1 MPDSC
6 ARLEG
11 GRIPID
17 GAKMKEQAKGGG
29 AAASRPERY
38 LAFSILLLA
47 MGTTITIVQ
56 YKVPSILGPLME
68 NYGMSPQAASW
79 LMSVFTA
86 VGIFLSIP
94 AGSLAKKA
102 GPKRV
107 LMLGCGVI
115 VLGSVVGAL
124 AGSSLALIASRLV
137 EGIAFVLVTVAAPLA
152 IEKYVSPANQ
162 GTANG
167 IWALW
172 ICLGS
177 VIGSTATP
185 AVFEALGMRG
195 AWLLYAAFVAVAA
208 AALAMFMRGMRPV
221 GIAASEGEAG
231 GEKAGLKAYLSLLT
245 PRPLLFLFA
254 YLVFNI
260 EILAVL
266 SYTPSFLQQ
275 SGMDA
280 SLSGFAS
287 SLPGLL
293 AIASSPL
300 FGKIAD
306 RTGRTKPF
314 YLIALA
320 MSIPA
325 TFLMMTQSGPL
336 LWVGAFLMGFVG
348 YGVPVLS
355 LTALPQIAGSKALMP
370 AMVGLF
376 MLVQSLGEF
385 LGSFLVPILL
395 GPAMTEWT
403 FCAAAVSAMS
413 AVGVVALALCKFK

>member
-1 MPDSC
+1 
-6 ARLEG
+6 
-11 GRIPID
+11 
-17 GAKMKEQAKGGG
+17 MKEQAKGGG
-29 AAASRPERY
+29 VASHPERY

-68 NYGMSPQAASW
+68 NYGMSPQACSW

-115 VLGSVVGAL
+115 VLGSVVGAA

-185 AVFEALGMRG
+185 AAFEALGMRG

-221 GIAASEGEAG
+221 GAATSEGEAG

>member
-1 MPDSC
+1 M
-6 ARLEG
+6 EKK
-11 GRIPID
+11 
-17 GAKMKEQAKGGG
+17 AKSGE
-29 AAASRPERY
+29 SVSHPERY

-56 YKVPSILGPLME
+56 YKVPSILGPLMKS
-68 NYGMSPQAASW
+68 YGMSSSTGSW
-79 LMSVFTA
+79 LMSVFAA

-94 AGSLAKKA
+94 AGSLAKKM

-107 LMLGCGVI
+107 LLLGCGVI
-115 VLGSVVGAL
+115 VFGSAIGAA
-124 AGSSLALIASRLV
+124 AGSSLALIASRLI

-152 IEKYVSPANQ
+152 IEKYVSPDNQ

-195 AWLLYAAFVAVAA
+195 TWLLYAVLVAIAAVA
-208 AALAMFMRGMRPV
+208 LAVFMRKMRPIDS
-221 GIAASEGEAG
+221 GNTPEKDADD
-231 GEKAGLKAYLSLLT
+231 EKAGLRTYLSLLA
-245 PRPLLFLFA
+245 PRPALFLFA

-266 SYTPSFLQQ
+266 SYTPTFLQQ

-306 RTGRTKPF
+306 RTGKTKPL
-314 YLIALA
+314 YLVALA
-320 MSIPA
+320 ASIPA
-325 TFLMMTQSGPL
+325 TFLMMTQSGAL
-336 LWVGAFLMGFVG
+336 LWVGALLMGLVG

-355 LTALPQIAGSKALMP
+355 LTALPQVAGSKALMP

-395 GPAMTEWT
+395 GPAMAEWT
-403 FCAAAVSAMS
+403 FCAAVVSATS
-413 AVGVVALALCKFK
+413 TVGVVALAPCRFK

>member
-1 MPDSC
+1 
-6 ARLEG
+6 
-11 GRIPID
+11 
-17 GAKMKEQAKGGG
+17 MKEQAKRGGV
-29 AAASRPERY
+29 ASHPERY

-68 NYGMSPQAASW
+68 SYGMSSSTGSW

-94 AGSLAKKA
+94 AGSLAKKM

-107 LMLGCGVI
+107 LLLGCGVI
-115 VLGSVVGAL
+115 VLGSVVGAA
-124 AGSSLALIASRLV
+124 AGSSLVLIASRLI

-152 IEKYVSPANQ
+152 IEKYVSPDNQ

-195 AWLLYAAFVAVAA
+195 TWLLYVVLVAIAAI
-208 AALAMFMRGMRPV
+208 ALAVFMRKMRPIDS
-221 GIAASEGEAG
+221 GNTPEKDADD
-231 GEKAGLKAYLSLLT
+231 EKAGLRTYLSLLA
-245 PRPLLFLFA
+245 PRSVLFLFA

-266 SYTPSFLQQ
+266 SYTPTFLQQ

-306 RTGRTKPF
+306 RTGRTKPL
-314 YLIALA
+314 YLVTLA
-320 MSIPA
+320 ASIPA
-325 TFLMMTQSGPL
+325 TFLMMTQSGAL
-336 LWVGAFLMGFVG
+336 LWVGALLMGLVG

-355 LTALPQIAGSKALMP
+355 LTALPQVAGSKALMP

-395 GPAMTEWT
+395 GPSMAEWT
-403 FCAAAVSAMS
+403 FCAVVVSAMS
-413 AVGVVALALCKFK
+413 TVGVVALALCRFK

>member
-1 MPDSC
+1 MENDDR
-6 ARLEG
+6 A
-11 GRIPID
+11 
-17 GAKMKEQAKGGG
+17 GG
-29 AAASRPERY
+29 AISRPERY
-38 LAFSILLLA
+38 LAFSMLLLI
-47 MGTTITIVQ
+47 MGTAITTVQ
-56 YKVPSILGPLME
+56 YKVPTILGPLMFD
-68 NYGMSPQAASW
+68 YGMTASTGSW

-94 AGSLAKKA
+94 AGSLVKRI
-102 GPKRV
+102 GPKGV
-107 LMLGCGVI
+107 LLLGCAVI
-115 VLGSVVGAL
+115 VLGSVIGAA
-124 AGSSLALIASRLV
+124 AGTSLVLIASRLV
-137 EGIAFVLVTVAAPLA
+137 EGIAFVLIAVAAPLA
-152 IEKYVSPANQ
+152 IEKYVSFDKQ

-172 ICLGS
+172 ICFGS

-185 AVFEALGMRG
+185 AVFSAFGMSG
-195 AWLLYAAFVAVAA
+195 TWLLYAAAVAVAA
-208 AALAMFMRGMRPV
+208 VALAVFMRRLRPV
-221 GIAASEGEAG
+221 DSATSGAQEEEKVGIKE
-231 GEKAGLKAYLSLLT
+231 YLSLL
-245 PRPLLFLFA
+245 RVNPLLFLFA

-260 EILAVL
+260 DILAVL
-266 SYTPSFLQQ
+266 SYTPTFLQQ

-306 RTGRTKPF
+306 KTGRTKPF
-314 YLIALA
+314 YLVALA
-320 MSIPA
+320 VSAPA

-336 LWVGAFLMGFVG
+336 LWVGAFLMGLIG

-385 LGSFLVPILL
+385 LGSFLIPLLL
-395 GPAMTEWT
+395 GPTMTEWA
-403 FCAAAVSAMS
+403 FCAAVVSAIS
-413 AVGVVALALCKFK
+413 ALGVAALVFCKFK

>member
-1 MPDSC
+1 
-6 ARLEG
+6 
-11 GRIPID
+11 
-17 GAKMKEQAKGGG
+17 MKEQAKRGGV
-29 AAASRPERY
+29 ASHPERY

-68 NYGMSPQAASW
+68 SYGMSSSTGSW

-94 AGSLAKKA
+94 AGSLAKKM

-107 LMLGCGVI
+107 LLLGCGVI
-115 VLGSVVGAL
+115 VLGSVVGAA
-124 AGSSLALIASRLV
+124 AGSSLVLIASRLI

-152 IEKYVSPANQ
+152 IEKYVSPDNQ

-195 AWLLYAAFVAVAA
+195 TWLLYAVLVAIAA
-208 AALAMFMRGMRPV
+208 IALAVFMRKMRPIDS
-221 GIAASEGEAG
+221 GNTPEKDADD
-231 GEKAGLKAYLSLLT
+231 EKAGLRTYLSLLA
-245 PRPLLFLFA
+245 PRSVLFLFA

-266 SYTPSFLQQ
+266 SYTPTFLQQ

-306 RTGRTKPF
+306 RTGRTKPL
-314 YLIALA
+314 YLVTLA
-320 MSIPA
+320 ASIPA
-325 TFLMMTQSGPL
+325 TFLMMTQSGAL
-336 LWVGAFLMGFVG
+336 LWVGALLMGLVG

-355 LTALPQIAGSKALMP
+355 LTALPQVAGSKALMP

-395 GPAMTEWT
+395 GPSMAEWT
-403 FCAAAVSAMS
+403 FCAVVMSAMS
-413 AVGVVALALCKFK
+413 TVGVVALALCRFK

>member
-1 MPDSC
+1 
-6 ARLEG
+6 
-11 GRIPID
+11 
-17 GAKMKEQAKGGG
+17 MKEQAKRGGV
-29 AAASRPERY
+29 ASHPERY

-68 NYGMSPQAASW
+68 SYGMSSSTGSW

-94 AGSLAKKA
+94 AGSLAKKM

-107 LMLGCGVI
+107 LLLGCGVI
-115 VLGSVVGAL
+115 VLGSVVGAA
-124 AGSSLALIASRLV
+124 AGSSLVLIASRLI

-152 IEKYVSPANQ
+152 IEKYVSPDNQ

-195 AWLLYAAFVAVAA
+195 TWLLYAVLVAIAA
-208 AALAMFMRGMRPV
+208 ITLAVFMRKMRPIDS
-221 GIAASEGEAG
+221 GNTPEKDADD
-231 GEKAGLKAYLSLLT
+231 EKAGLRTYLSLLA
-245 PRPLLFLFA
+245 PRSVLFLFA

-266 SYTPSFLQQ
+266 SYTPTFLQQ

-306 RTGRTKPF
+306 RTGRTKPL
-314 YLIALA
+314 YLVTLA
-320 MSIPA
+320 ASIPA
-325 TFLMMTQSGPL
+325 TFLMMTQSGAL
-336 LWVGAFLMGFVG
+336 LWVGALLMGLVG

-355 LTALPQIAGSKALMP
+355 LTALPQVAGSKALMP

-395 GPAMTEWT
+395 GPSMAEWT
-403 FCAAAVSAMS
+403 FCAVVVSAMS
-413 AVGVVALALCKFK
+413 TVGVVALALCRFK

>member
-1 MPDSC
+1 
-6 ARLEG
+6 
-11 GRIPID
+11 
-17 GAKMKEQAKGGG
+17 MKEQAKRGGV
-29 AAASRPERY
+29 ASHPERF

-68 NYGMSPQAASW
+68 SYGMSSSTGSW

-94 AGSLAKKA
+94 AGSLAKKM

-107 LMLGCGVI
+107 LLLGCGVI
-115 VLGSVVGAL
+115 VLGSVVGAA
-124 AGSSLALIASRLV
+124 AGSSLALIASRLI

-152 IEKYVSPANQ
+152 IEKYVSPDNQ

-195 AWLLYAAFVAVAA
+195 TWLLYAVLVAIAA
-208 AALAMFMRGMRPV
+208 IALAVFMRKMRPIDS
-221 GIAASEGEAG
+221 GNTPEKDADD
-231 GEKAGLKAYLSLLT
+231 EKAGLRTYLSLLA
-245 PRPLLFLFA
+245 PRSVLFLFA

-266 SYTPSFLQQ
+266 SYTPTFLQQ

-306 RTGRTKPF
+306 RTGRTKPL
-314 YLIALA
+314 YLVTLA
-320 MSIPA
+320 ASIPA
-325 TFLMMTQSGPL
+325 TFLMMTQSGAL
-336 LWVGAFLMGFVG
+336 LWVGALLMGLVG

-355 LTALPQIAGSKALMP
+355 LTALPQVAGSKALMP

-395 GPAMTEWT
+395 GPSMAEWT
-403 FCAAAVSAMS
+403 FCAVVVSAMS
-413 AVGVVALALCKFK
+413 TVGVVALALCRFK

>member
-1 MPDSC
+1 
-6 ARLEG
+6 
-11 GRIPID
+11 
-17 GAKMKEQAKGGG
+17 MKEQAKRGGV
-29 AAASRPERY
+29 ASHPERY

-68 NYGMSPQAASW
+68 SYGMSSSTGSW

-94 AGSLAKKA
+94 AGSLAKKM

-107 LMLGCGVI
+107 LLLGCGVI
-115 VLGSVVGAL
+115 VLGSVVGAA
-124 AGSSLALIASRLV
+124 AGSSLVLIASRLI

-152 IEKYVSPANQ
+152 IEKYVSPDNQ

-195 AWLLYAAFVAVAA
+195 TWLLYAVLVAIAA
-208 AALAMFMRGMRPV
+208 IALAVFMRKMRPIDS
-221 GIAASEGEAG
+221 GNTPEKDADD
-231 GEKAGLKAYLSLLT
+231 EKAGLRTYLSLLA
-245 PRPLLFLFA
+245 PRSVLFLFA

-266 SYTPSFLQQ
+266 SYTPTFLQQ

-306 RTGRTKPF
+306 RTGRTKPL
-314 YLIALA
+314 YLVTLA
-320 MSIPA
+320 ASIPA
-325 TFLMMTQSGPL
+325 TFLMMTQSGAL
-336 LWVGAFLMGFVG
+336 LWVGALLMGLVG

-355 LTALPQIAGSKALMP
+355 LTALPQVAGSKALMP

-395 GPAMTEWT
+395 GPSMAEWT
-403 FCAAAVSAMS
+403 FCAVVVSAMS
-413 AVGVVALALCKFK
+413 TVGVVALALCRFK

>member
-1 MPDSC
+1 
-6 ARLEG
+6 
-11 GRIPID
+11 
-17 GAKMKEQAKGGG
+17 MKEQAKRGGV
-29 AAASRPERY
+29 ASHPERY
-38 LAFSILLLA
+38 LALSILLLA

-68 NYGMSPQAASW
+68 SYGMSSSTGSW

-94 AGSLAKKA
+94 AGSLAKKM

-107 LMLGCGVI
+107 LLLGCGVI
-115 VLGSVVGAL
+115 VLGSVVGAA
-124 AGSSLALIASRLV
+124 AGSSLVLIASRLI

-152 IEKYVSPANQ
+152 IEKYVSPDNQ

-195 AWLLYAAFVAVAA
+195 TWLLYAVLVAIAA
-208 AALAMFMRGMRPV
+208 IALAVFMRKMRPIDS
-221 GIAASEGEAG
+221 GNTPEKDTDD
-231 GEKAGLKAYLSLLT
+231 EKAGLRTYLSLLA
-245 PRPLLFLFA
+245 PRSALFLFA

-266 SYTPSFLQQ
+266 SYTPTFLQQ

-306 RTGRTKPF
+306 RTGRTKPL
-314 YLIALA
+314 YLVTLA
-320 MSIPA
+320 ASIPA
-325 TFLMMTQSGPL
+325 TFLMMTQSGAL
-336 LWVGAFLMGFVG
+336 LWVGALLMGLVG

-355 LTALPQIAGSKALMP
+355 LTALPQVAGSKALMP

-395 GPAMTEWT
+395 GPSMAEWT
-403 FCAAAVSAMS
+403 FCAVVVSAMS
-413 AVGVVALALCKFK
+413 TVGVVALALCRFK

>member
-1 MPDSC
+1 
-6 ARLEG
+6 
-11 GRIPID
+11 
-17 GAKMKEQAKGGG
+17 MKEQAKRGGV
-29 AAASRPERY
+29 ASHPERY

-56 YKVPSILGPLME
+56 YKVPSILGPLMKS
-68 NYGMSPQAASW
+68 YGMSSSTGSW

-86 VGIFLSIP
+86 VGIFLSIS
-94 AGSLAKKA
+94 AGSLAKKM

-107 LMLGCGVI
+107 LLLGCGVI
-115 VLGSVVGAL
+115 VFGSAIGAA
-124 AGSSLALIASRLV
+124 AGSSLALIASRLI

-152 IEKYVSPANQ
+152 IEKYVSPDNQ

-195 AWLLYAAFVAVAA
+195 TWLLYAVLVAIAA
-208 AALAMFMRGMRPV
+208 IALAVFMRKMRPIDS
-221 GIAASEGEAG
+221 GNTPEKDADD
-231 GEKAGLKAYLSLLT
+231 EKAGLRTYLSLLA
-245 PRPLLFLFA
+245 PRPALFLFA

-266 SYTPSFLQQ
+266 SYTPTFLQQ

-306 RTGRTKPF
+306 RTGKTKPL
-314 YLIALA
+314 YLVALA
-320 MSIPA
+320 ASIPA

-336 LWVGAFLMGFVG
+336 LWVGALLMGLVG

-370 AMVGLF
+370 TMVGLF

-395 GPAMTEWT
+395 GPAMAEWT
-403 FCAAAVSAMS
+403 FCAAVVSATS
-413 AVGVVALALCKFK
+413 ALGVVALALCRFK

>member
-1 MPDSC
+1 
-6 ARLEG
+6 
-11 GRIPID
+11 
-17 GAKMKEQAKGGG
+17 MKEQAKRGGV
-29 AAASRPERY
+29 ASHPERY

-68 NYGMSPQAASW
+68 SYGMSSSTGSW

-94 AGSLAKKA
+94 AGSLAKKM

-107 LMLGCGVI
+107 LLLGCGVI
-115 VLGSVVGAL
+115 VLGSVVGAA
-124 AGSSLALIASRLV
+124 AGSSLVLIASRLI

-152 IEKYVSPANQ
+152 IEKYVSPDNQ

-185 AVFEALGMRG
+185 AVFEALGIRG
-195 AWLLYAAFVAVAA
+195 TWLLYAVLVAIAA
-208 AALAMFMRGMRPV
+208 IALAVFMRKMRPIDS
-221 GIAASEGEAG
+221 GNTPEKDADD
-231 GEKAGLKAYLSLLT
+231 EKAGLRTYLSLLA
-245 PRPLLFLFA
+245 PHSVLFLFA

-266 SYTPSFLQQ
+266 SYTPTFLQQ

-306 RTGRTKPF
+306 RTGVTKPL
-314 YLIALA
+314 YLVTLA
-320 MSIPA
+320 ASIPA
-325 TFLMMTQSGPL
+325 TFLMMTQSGAL
-336 LWVGAFLMGFVG
+336 LWVGALLMGLVG

-355 LTALPQIAGSKALMP
+355 LTALPQVAGSKALMP
-370 AMVGLF
+370 AMVGLY

-395 GPAMTEWT
+395 GPSMAEWT
-403 FCAAAVSAMS
+403 FCAVVVSAMS
-413 AVGVVALALCKFK
+413 TVGVVALALCRFK

>member
-6 ARLEG
+6 ARREG
-11 GRIPID
+11 GRILID
-17 GAKMKEQAKGGG
+17 GVKMKEQAKGGG
-29 AAASRPERY
+29 VASRPERY

-68 NYGMSPQAASW
+68 NYGMSPQAGSW

-124 AGSSLALIASRLV
+124 AGSSLVLIASRLV
-137 EGIAFVLVTVAAPLA
+137 EGIAFVLITVAAPLA

-208 AALAMFMRGMRPV
+208 AALAMLMRGMRPV
-221 GIAASEGEAG
+221 GVATSEGEAG

-266 SYTPSFLQQ
+266 SYTPTFLQQ

-293 AIASSPL
+293 VIASSPL

-306 RTGRTKPF
+306 RTGRTKPL
-314 YLIALA
+314 YLVALA
-320 MSIPA
+320 ASIPA

-336 LWVGAFLMGFVG
+336 LWVGALLMGLVG

-403 FCAAAVSAMS
+403 FCAAVVSATS
-413 AVGVVALALCKFK
+413 ALGVVALALCRFK

>member
-1 MPDSC
+1 
-6 ARLEG
+6 
-11 GRIPID
+11 
-17 GAKMKEQAKGGG
+17 MKEQAKRGGV
-29 AAASRPERY
+29 ASHPERY

-68 NYGMSPQAASW
+68 SYGMSSSTGSW

-94 AGSLAKKA
+94 AGSLAKKM

-107 LMLGCGVI
+107 LLLGCGVI
-115 VLGSVVGAL
+115 VLGSVVGAA
-124 AGSSLALIASRLV
+124 AGSSLVLIASRLI

-152 IEKYVSPANQ
+152 IEKYVSPDNQ

-185 AVFEALGMRG
+185 TVFEALGMRG
-195 AWLLYAAFVAVAA
+195 TWLLYAVLVAIAA
-208 AALAMFMRGMRPV
+208 IALAVFMRKMRPINS
-221 GIAASEGEAG
+221 GNTPEKDADD
-231 GEKAGLKAYLSLLT
+231 EKAGLRTYLSLLA
-245 PRPLLFLFA
+245 PRSVLFLFA

-266 SYTPSFLQQ
+266 SYTPTFLQQ

-306 RTGRTKPF
+306 RTGRTKPL
-314 YLIALA
+314 YLVTLA
-320 MSIPA
+320 ASIPA
-325 TFLMMTQSGPL
+325 TFLMMTQSGAL
-336 LWVGAFLMGFVG
+336 LWVGALLMGLVG

-355 LTALPQIAGSKALMP
+355 LTALPQVAGSKALMP

-395 GPAMTEWT
+395 GPSMAEWT
-403 FCAAAVSAMS
+403 FCAVVVSAMS
-413 AVGVVALALCKFK
+413 TVGVVALALCRFK

>member
-1 MPDSC
+1 MKKND
-6 ARLEG
+6 G
-11 GRIPID
+11 GVGTISHP
-17 GAKMKEQAKGGG
+17 GN
-29 AAASRPERY
+29 Y
-38 LAFSILLLA
+38 LVFSILLLI
-47 MGTTITIVQ
+47 MGTAITTVQ
-56 YKVPSILGPLME
+56 YKIPSILGPLMSD
-68 NYGMSPQAASW
+68 YGMTSSAGSL

-94 AGSLAKKA
+94 AGSLVKRV
-102 GPKRV
+102 GPKGV

-115 VLGSVVGAL
+115 VLGSVVGAI
-124 AGSSLALIASRLV
+124 AGTSLVLIASRLV

-152 IEKYVSPANQ
+152 IEKYVSPDNQ

-172 ICLGS
+172 ICFGS

-185 AVFEALGMRG
+185 VAFDAFGMMG
-195 AWLLYAAFVAVAA
+195 TWLLYAAFVVAA
-208 AALAMFMRGMRPV
+208 AVVLALYMRKMKPIEEGGR
-221 GIAASEGEAG
+221 ASSGD
-231 GEKAGLKAYLSLLT
+231 EKVGLKEYFSLLKM
-245 PRPLLFLFA
+245 RPLLFLFA

-266 SYTPSFLQQ
+266 SYTPTFLQQ
-275 SGMDA
+275 AGMDA

-293 AIASSPL
+293 AIVSSPL
-300 FGKIAD
+300 FGKLAD
-306 RTGRTKPF
+306 KTGKTKPF
-314 YLIALA
+314 YLVALT

-336 LWVGAFLMGFVG
+336 LWVGAFLMGLVG

-355 LTALPQIAGSKALMP
+355 LTALPQIAGNKALMP

-385 LGSFLVPILL
+385 LGSFLVPLLL
-395 GPAMTEWT
+395 GPAMAEWT
-403 FCAAAVSAMS
+403 FCAVVVSAIS
-413 AVGVVALALCKFK
+413 VVGVIALAFCRFE

>member
-1 MPDSC
+1 M
-6 ARLEG
+6 EKK
-11 GRIPID
+11 
-17 GAKMKEQAKGGG
+17 AKSGE
-29 AAASRPERY
+29 SVSHPERY

-56 YKVPSILGPLME
+56 YKVPSILGPLMKS
-68 NYGMSPQAASW
+68 YGMSSSTGSW

-86 VGIFLSIP
+86 VGIFLSIS
-94 AGSLAKKA
+94 AGSLAKKM

-107 LMLGCGVI
+107 LLLGCGVI
-115 VLGSVVGAL
+115 VFGSAIGAA
-124 AGSSLALIASRLV
+124 AGSSLALIASRLI

-152 IEKYVSPANQ
+152 IEKYVSPDNQ

-195 AWLLYAAFVAVAA
+195 TWLLYAVLVAIAA
-208 AALAMFMRGMRPV
+208 IALAVFMRKMRPIDS
-221 GIAASEGEAG
+221 GNTPEKDADD
-231 GEKAGLKAYLSLLT
+231 EKAGLRTYLSLLA
-245 PRPLLFLFA
+245 PRSVLFLFA

-266 SYTPSFLQQ
+266 SYTPTFLQQ

-306 RTGRTKPF
+306 RTGRTKPL
-314 YLIALA
+314 YLVTLA
-320 MSIPA
+320 ASIPA
-325 TFLMMTQSGPL
+325 TFLMMTQSGAL
-336 LWVGAFLMGFVG
+336 LWVGALLMGLVG

-355 LTALPQIAGSKALMP
+355 LTALPQVAGSKALMP

-395 GPAMTEWT
+395 GPSMAEWT
-403 FCAAAVSAMS
+403 FCAVVVSAMS
-413 AVGVVALALCKFK
+413 TVGVVALALCRFK

>member
-1 MPDSC
+1 
-6 ARLEG
+6 
-11 GRIPID
+11 
-17 GAKMKEQAKGGG
+17 MKEQAKRGEV
-29 AAASRPERY
+29 ASHPERY

-68 NYGMSPQAASW
+68 SYGMSSSTGSW

-94 AGSLAKKA
+94 AGSLAKKM

-107 LMLGCGVI
+107 LLLGCGVI
-115 VLGSVVGAL
+115 VLGSVVGAA
-124 AGSSLALIASRLV
+124 AGSSLVLIASRLI

-152 IEKYVSPANQ
+152 IEKYVSPDNQ

-195 AWLLYAAFVAVAA
+195 TWLLYAVLVAIAA
-208 AALAMFMRGMRPV
+208 IALAVFMRKMRPIDS
-221 GIAASEGEAG
+221 GNTPEKDADD
-231 GEKAGLKAYLSLLT
+231 EKAGLRTYLSLLA
-245 PRPLLFLFA
+245 PRSVLFLFA

-266 SYTPSFLQQ
+266 SYTPTFLQQ

-306 RTGRTKPF
+306 RTGRIKPL
-314 YLIALA
+314 YLVTLA
-320 MSIPA
+320 ASIPA
-325 TFLMMTQSGPL
+325 TFLMMTQSGAL
-336 LWVGAFLMGFVG
+336 LWVGALLMGLVG

-355 LTALPQIAGSKALMP
+355 LTALPQVAGSKALMP

-395 GPAMTEWT
+395 GPSMAEWT
-403 FCAAAVSAMS
+403 FCAVVVSAMS
-413 AVGVVALALCKFK
+413 TVGVVALALCRFK

>member
-1 MPDSC
+1 M
-6 ARLEG
+6 EKK
-11 GRIPID
+11 
-17 GAKMKEQAKGGG
+17 AKSGE
-29 AAASRPERY
+29 SVSHPERY

-56 YKVPSILGPLME
+56 YKVPSILGPLMKSC
-68 NYGMSPQAASW
+68 GMSSSTGSW

-86 VGIFLSIP
+86 VGIFLSIS
-94 AGSLAKKA
+94 AGSLAKKM

-107 LMLGCGVI
+107 LLLGCGVI
-115 VLGSVVGAL
+115 VFGSAIGAA
-124 AGSSLALIASRLV
+124 AGSSLALIASRLI

-152 IEKYVSPANQ
+152 IEKYVSPDNQ

-195 AWLLYAAFVAVAA
+195 TWLLYAALVAIAAVA
-208 AALAMFMRGMRPV
+208 LAVFMRKMRPV
-221 GIAASEGEAG
+221 AAPTSEEAG
-231 GEKAGLKAYLSLLT
+231 GEKASLRAYLSLLA
-245 PRPLLFLFA
+245 PRPALFLFA

-266 SYTPSFLQQ
+266 SYTPTFLQQ

-306 RTGRTKPF
+306 RTGKTKPL
-314 YLIALA
+314 YLVALA
-320 MSIPA
+320 ASIPA

-336 LWVGAFLMGFVG
+336 LWVGALLMGLVG

-395 GPAMTEWT
+395 GPAMAEWT
-403 FCAAAVSAMS
+403 FCAAVVSATS
-413 AVGVVALALCKFK
+413 ALGVVALALCRFK

>member
-6 ARLEG
+6 ARREG
-11 GRIPID
+11 GRILID
-17 GAKMKEQAKGGG
+17 GVKMKEQAKGGG
-29 AAASRPERY
+29 VASRPERY

-68 NYGMSPQAASW
+68 NYGMSPQAGSW

-107 LMLGCGVI
+107 LLLGCGVI
-115 VLGSVVGAL
+115 VFGSAIGAA
-124 AGSSLALIASRLV
+124 AGSSLALIASRLI

-152 IEKYVSPANQ
+152 IEKYVSPDNQ

-195 AWLLYAAFVAVAA
+195 TWLLYAAIAAVA
-208 AALAMFMRGMRPV
+208 LAVFMRKMRPV
-221 GIAASEGEAG
+221 AAPTSEEAG
-231 GEKAGLKAYLSLLT
+231 GEKASLRAYLSLLA
-245 PRPLLFLFA
+245 PRPALFLFA

-266 SYTPSFLQQ
+266 SYTPTFLQQ

-306 RTGRTKPF
+306 RTGKTKPL
-314 YLIALA
+314 YLVALA
-320 MSIPA
+320 ASIPA

-336 LWVGAFLMGFVG
+336 LWVGALLMGLVG

-395 GPAMTEWT
+395 GPAMAEWT
-403 FCAAAVSAMS
+403 FCAAVVSATS
-413 AVGVVALALCKFK
+413 ALGVVALALCRFK

>member
-1 MPDSC
+1 
-6 ARLEG
+6 
-11 GRIPID
+11 
-17 GAKMKEQAKGGG
+17 MKEQAKGGG
-29 AAASRPERY
+29 VASRPERY

-68 NYGMSPQAASW
+68 NYGMSPQAGSW

-221 GIAASEGEAG
+221 GAATSEGEAG
-231 GEKAGLKAYLSLLT
+231 GEKTGLKAYLSLLT

>member
-1 MPDSC
+1 
-6 ARLEG
+6 
-11 GRIPID
+11 
-17 GAKMKEQAKGGG
+17 MKKQAKRGGV
-29 AAASRPERY
+29 ASHPERF

-68 NYGMSPQAASW
+68 SYGMSSSTGSW

-94 AGSLAKKA
+94 AGSLAKKM

-107 LMLGCGVI
+107 LLLGCGVI
-115 VLGSVVGAL
+115 VLGSVVGAA
-124 AGSSLALIASRLV
+124 AGSSLALIASRLI

-152 IEKYVSPANQ
+152 IEKYVSPDNQ

-195 AWLLYAAFVAVAA
+195 TWLLYAVLVAIAA
-208 AALAMFMRGMRPV
+208 IALAVFMRKMRPIDS
-221 GIAASEGEAG
+221 GNTPEKDADD
-231 GEKAGLKAYLSLLT
+231 EKAGLRTYLSLLA
-245 PRPLLFLFA
+245 PRSVLFLFA

-266 SYTPSFLQQ
+266 SYTPTFLQQ

-306 RTGRTKPF
+306 RTGRTKPL
-314 YLIALA
+314 YLVTLA
-320 MSIPA
+320 ASIPA
-325 TFLMMTQSGPL
+325 TFLMMTQSGAL
-336 LWVGAFLMGFVG
+336 LWVGALLMGLVG

-355 LTALPQIAGSKALMP
+355 LTALPQVAGSKALMP

-395 GPAMTEWT
+395 GPSMAEWT
-403 FCAAAVSAMS
+403 FCAVVVSAMS
-413 AVGVVALALCKFK
+413 TVGVVALALCRFK

>member
-1 MPDSC
+1 M
-6 ARLEG
+6 EKK
-11 GRIPID
+11 
-17 GAKMKEQAKGGG
+17 AKSGE
-29 AAASRPERY
+29 SVSHPERY

-68 NYGMSPQAASW
+68 SYGMSSSTGSW

-94 AGSLAKKA
+94 AGSLAKKM

-107 LMLGCGVI
+107 LLLGCGVI
-115 VLGSVVGAL
+115 VLGSVVGAA
-124 AGSSLALIASRLV
+124 AGSSLALIASRLI

-152 IEKYVSPANQ
+152 IEKYVSPDNQ

-195 AWLLYAAFVAVAA
+195 TWLLYAVLVAIAA
-208 AALAMFMRGMRPV
+208 IALAVFMRKMRPIDS
-221 GIAASEGEAG
+221 GNTPEKDADD
-231 GEKAGLKAYLSLLT
+231 EKAGLRTYLSLLT
-245 PRPLLFLFA
+245 PRSVLFLFA

-266 SYTPSFLQQ
+266 SYTPTFLQQ

-306 RTGRTKPF
+306 RTGRTKPL
-314 YLIALA
+314 YLVALA
-320 MSIPA
+320 ASIPA

-336 LWVGAFLMGFVG
+336 LWVGALLMGLVG

-395 GPAMTEWT
+395 GPSMAEWT
-403 FCAAAVSAMS
+403 FCAVVVSAMS
-413 AVGVVALALCKFK
+413 TVGVVALALCRFK